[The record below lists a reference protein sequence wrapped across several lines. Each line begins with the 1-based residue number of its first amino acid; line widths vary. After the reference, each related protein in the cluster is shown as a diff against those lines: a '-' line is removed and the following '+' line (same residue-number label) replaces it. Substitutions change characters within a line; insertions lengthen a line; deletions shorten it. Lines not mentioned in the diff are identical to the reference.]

1 LSQRN
6 SESFSYILLRAFRFK
21 PKKEIG
27 ATALSWCALALV
39 DIRLRLLPYKFNKKI
54 LDSEARNHYSAD
66 LSSRSLRIIQ
76 SISSSVN
83 RAAQFPWIFDMS
95 CLRRAVVIRR
105 ATKILVH
112 REPILHYGIR
122 RQNDGAIIAHAWL
135 EIDGLS
141 INCGVSPALFE
152 RFTDNA
158 KS

>member
-1 LSQRN
+1 MSQRN
-6 SESFSYILLRAFRFK
+6 SEGFLNILLRAFRFK
-21 PKKEIG
+21 PKKELA
-27 ATALSWCALALV
+27 ATALFWCALALV

-54 LDSEARNHYSAD
+54 LDSEARTYYSAD

-83 RAAQFPWIFDMS
+83 RAAQFPWIFNMS
-95 CLRRAVVIRR
+95 CLRRAIVIRH
-105 ATKILVH
+105 ATKTLVH

-158 KS
+158 QS

>member
-1 LSQRN
+1 MN
-6 SESFSYILLRAFRFK
+6 ILLRAFRFK
-21 PKKEIG
+21 PKRELA
-27 ATALSWCALALV
+27 ATALFWCALALV

-54 LDSEARNHYSAD
+54 LDSQARTHYSAD
-66 LSSRSLRIIQ
+66 LSGRSFRIIQ

-95 CLRRAVVIRR
+95 CLRRAIVIRR
-105 ATKILVH
+105 ATKILVN

-122 RQNDGAIIAHAWL
+122 KQNDGTIMAHAWL
-135 EIDGLS
+135 EMDGLS

-152 RFTDNA
+152 RFADNA